1 MIYEF
6 LKLPTYAG
14 TYWLGGA
21 GVGLGVHLQLKPS
34 WLHRW
39 LMKKALGFE
48 WRDSVSGHVRER
60 L

>member
-1 MIYEF
+1 MSF
-6 LKLPTYAG
+6 QFFKLPTYAG

-21 GVGLGVHLQLKPS
+21 GVGMGIHLQLKPS

-48 WRDSVSGHVRER
+48 WRDSVS
-60 L
+60 